1 MKCVWPWPEQSL
13 CVSLGARSDISDLK
27 YPPFQLVLMPR
38 IQSGDGA
45 ARTDAEDEEHKP
57 FSHDLPSSRGERLRE
72 RFYMLLTHLRQVA
85 AVRRMRGG
93 LRLTLR
99 RRSLAVRLNRA
110 RAVADSAMI
119 RVIPAATA
127 GVMGGGGCW
136 GA

>member
-1 MKCVWPWPEQSL
+1 
-13 CVSLGARSDISDLK
+13 
-27 YPPFQLVLMPR
+27 
-38 IQSGDGA
+38 
-45 ARTDAEDEEHKP
+45 
-57 FSHDLPSSRGERLRE
+57 
-72 RFYMLLTHLRQVA
+72 MLLTHSRQVA

-127 GVMGGGGCW
+127 G
-136 GA
+136 